1 MSTEIKTRLRLRK
14 DTLANWEQ
22 NDPVLLDGELAI
34 VVTNSD
40 VKIKIGDSV
49 KTFANLDYFKT
60 DLSSYYTKSEIDSKL
75 DEKQD
80 IINVYNTL
88 TPEDVEL
95 KDGDFAIVDE
105 AIGSSDKVQKVAY
118 IYNGGTWK
126 ALDGN
131 YNAENVY
138 FANDL
143 QYTKQIGELPDVPS
157 TGSGIIAAT
166 GKNVKQ
172 IFETILAKDNTNPTV
187 TLPTAS
193 ITISGFPSSAT
204 VEPGYETSGTVSW
217 SNLALATVG
226 SYQFGPAVEG
236 VEADIDKS
244 DCYTITYND
253 GASTSTK
260 YTQSGSFSYDIVCG
274 TANKSISVSTTKVK
288 YTAATNYAKSSLG
301 NDTTKTIA
309 AGQTANATTKS
320 CTWTVKRKMFWGYST
335 ITDVADLDSSI
346 IRALANSDWNGAKTC
361 PVLSEDKSKK
371 SIIIAAPKGTRTVS
385 SVTMPSSSEADVTA
399 KFIKQSTAVSVDG
412 IKDNPTD
419 YDVWIYA
426 PAEMGGT
433 YKIVLA

>member
-40 VKIKIGDSV
+40 VKIKIGDGV
-49 KTFANLDYFKT
+49 KTFANLDYFET

-75 DEKQD
+75 DEKQN

-204 VEPGYETSGTVSW
+204 VEPGYETSGTVGW

-260 YTQSGSFSYDIVCG
+260 YTQSGSFSYNIVCG
-274 TANKSISVSTTKVK
+274 TANNSISVSTTKVK

-320 CTWTVKRKMFWGYST
+320 CT
-335 ITDVADLDSSI
+335 
-346 IRALANSDWNGAKTC
+346 
-361 PVLSEDKSKK
+361 
-371 SIIIAAPKGTRTVS
+371 
-385 SVTMPSSSEADVTA
+385 
-399 KFIKQSTAVSVDG
+399 
-412 IKDNPTD
+412 
-419 YDVWIYA
+419 
-426 PAEMGGT
+426 
-433 YKIVLA
+433 